1 MSLEFSFLSL
11 QYLCALKTKL
21 FCTFTGMFMI
31 GRASGVHNETSVM
44 CIVNIF
50 VCLTVCVLF
59 SVSIEVSVN
68 PHD

>member
-1 MSLEFSFLSL
+1 
-11 QYLCALKTKL
+11 
-21 FCTFTGMFMI
+21 MI
-31 GRASGVHNETSVM
+31 GRACGVHNETSVM

-50 VCLTVCVLF
+50 VCLAVCVLF